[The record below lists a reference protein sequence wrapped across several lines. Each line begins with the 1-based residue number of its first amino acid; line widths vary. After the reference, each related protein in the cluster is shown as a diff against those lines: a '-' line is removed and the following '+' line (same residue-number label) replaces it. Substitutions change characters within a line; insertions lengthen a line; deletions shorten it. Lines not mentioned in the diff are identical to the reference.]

1 MHNERRQNTYEICI
15 SDFCKKDLTESE
27 WVIAGWK
34 MLYPQNAGSI
44 LKNLF
49 IILVNERGD
58 EAHEN

>member
-1 MHNERRQNTYEICI
+1 MHNERSQNAYEVCI

-27 WVIAGWK
+27 WVIVGGK
-34 MLYPQNAGSI
+34 MLYPQNSGTI

-49 IILVNERGD
+49 IILLNKRGD